1 MKDII
6 RIGIVE
12 DELIIAEKLKHL
24 LTEIGYLVFEP
35 AINYSEAL
43 ELLKSGKPD
52 LMVVDINLREKNDGI
67 DLAKVINDKYQIPF
81 IFLTANGDRLTVER
95 AKKVYPHA
103 FLLKPFTKEELYA
116 AIEIAFSNYKV
127 SSGSIESKT
136 ESISKEYIF
145 IRENHRF
152 IKLNFSEI
160 IYVESQENYVIIHTS
175 GKKNFIIRS
184 TFSDFIKQLPEQ
196 LFLQT
201 HRSFVVHLNY
211 ISKLEPTEIFAE
223 DYIIPLSNTFRAKL
237 YKVLGIKD

>member
-12 DELIIAEKLKHL
+12 DELLIAEKLKHL
-24 LTEIGYLVFEP
+24 LSEIGYLVCEP
-35 AINYSEAL
+35 AINYNEAL
-43 ELLKSGKPD
+43 ELLKSGMPD

-127 SSGSIESKT
+127 SSESIESKT
-136 ESISKEYIF
+136 DSFKEYIF

-152 IKLNFSEI
+152 IKLNFAEI

-201 HRSFVVHLNY
+201 HRSFVVHLNH
-211 ISKLEPTEIFAE
+211 ISKLEPTEIFADE
-223 DYIIPLSNTFRAKL
+223 YVIPLSNTFRAKL